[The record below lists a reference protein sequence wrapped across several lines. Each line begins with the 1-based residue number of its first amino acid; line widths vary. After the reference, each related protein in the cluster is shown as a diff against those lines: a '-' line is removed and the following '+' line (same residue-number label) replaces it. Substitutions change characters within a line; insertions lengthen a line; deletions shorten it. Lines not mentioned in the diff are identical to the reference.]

1 MKTIAKSCHVALK
14 QNEKHKIRYVITC
27 QRPHFPSRKRAS
39 SNDITLIQYIQ
50 RGNEILYH

>member
-14 QNEKHKIRYVITC
+14 QNEKHRIRYVITC

-50 RGNEILYH
+50 